1 MVKAELI
8 RAVASAANLS
18 QHTTAKV
25 LDALVACIVS
35 AVAAGDKVKI
45 VHLGTFS
52 SRTLGE
58 RISRNP
64 KTGEPVIAK
73 SSRHPVFIAGKSFK
87 AACNTKQDGQCS
99 SRDQVQM

>member
-1 MVKAELI
+1 MTKAELI
-8 RAVASAANLS
+8 RAVAATTNLS

-25 LDALVACIVS
+25 MDALVACIVS
-35 AVAAGDKVKI
+35 SVAAGDKVKI
-45 VHLGTFS
+45 VRLGTFT

-64 KTGEPVIAK
+64 KNGEPVIAK
-73 SSRHPVFIAGKSFK
+73 SSRRPVFIAGKSFK
-87 AACNTKQDGQCS
+87 TACNAKQDGQCS